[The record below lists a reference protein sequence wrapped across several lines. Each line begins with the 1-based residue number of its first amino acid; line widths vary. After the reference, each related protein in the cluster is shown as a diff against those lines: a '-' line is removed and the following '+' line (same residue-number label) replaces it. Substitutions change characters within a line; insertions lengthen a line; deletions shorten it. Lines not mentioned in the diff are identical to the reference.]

1 MADAETIERLRQ
13 YLAALSPEARTLL
26 VGELER
32 AVLRGDEGSGAEL
45 VLAQLRAIVRDQ
57 REGAPRVS
65 HAARLFF
72 RPLEPFLI
80 SDRNREHPGRI
91 TRSSLEPLWTWVRR
105 DLLREDSKALIDEVS
120 AALLA
125 GDNAKAEEMVRHF
138 QDRVVEAVAGAFESA
153 ADDER
158 LQRRMLAQIG
168 TPHAAEEVA
177 TLHCVLKGRDALA
190 KVNEELPLQIS
201 NLSNARLDE
210 SKALIDKIAEQDP
223 DLFIHALLTVMSRLT
238 APWQM
243 VRLATK
249 AAGSAT
255 AARVAE
261 TRYAIAVTI
270 VLAELE
276 RQVAELSADLHSRRG
291 VAVGALLKTIHD
303 GVRGLRTELD
313 LPPDNAWARAIA
325 SQRAQVADTLRLEI
339 ETVPGRVR
347 RMLQV
352 SKAEDIRPNSALDP
366 DDVAETEAMLKFI
379 RDCRLFAGELA
390 VNEVTRRTLSEL
402 ADLLQRG
409 TRALA
414 ESLRHAGDDDRDF
427 RQSQLD
433 AAVRFCAQVL
443 EPDLAAD
450 LARVAKAAHRPEQ
463 KVARA

>member
-1 MADAETIERLRQ
+1 M
-13 YLAALSPEARTLL
+13 
-26 VGELER
+26 
-32 AVLRGDEGSGAEL
+32 
-45 VLAQLRAIVRDQ
+45 
-57 REGAPRVS
+57 
-65 HAARLFF
+65 
-72 RPLEPFLI
+72 
-80 SDRNREHPGRI
+80 
-91 TRSSLEPLWTWVRR
+91 
-105 DLLREDSKALIDEVS
+105 
-120 AALLA
+120 
-125 GDNAKAEEMVRHF
+125 
-138 QDRVVEAVAGAFESA
+138 
-153 ADDER
+153 
-158 LQRRMLAQIG
+158 
-168 TPHAAEEVA
+168 
-177 TLHCVLKGRDALA
+177 LKGRDALA
-190 KVNEELPLQIS
+190 KVNDELPLQIS

-210 SKALIDKIAEQDP
+210 SKALIDRVAEQDP

-249 AAGSAT
+249 AAGSAG

-261 TRYAIAVTI
+261 TRYAIVVTI

-276 RQVAELSADLHSRRG
+276 RQVAELTADLHSRRG

-313 LPPDNAWARAIA
+313 LPPDNVWARTIA
-325 SQRAQVADTLRLEI
+325 SQRALVADTLRFEI
-339 ETVPGRVR
+339 ENVPDRVR
-347 RMLQV
+347 RMLRV
-352 SKAEDIRPNSALDP
+352 RKAEDIRPNSALDP

-379 RDCRLFAGELA
+379 RDCRFFAGELA

-414 ESLRHAGDDDRDF
+414 ESLRHAGDNDRDF

-450 LARVAKAAHRPEQ
+450 LARVAKAARLPAQEA
-463 KVARA
+463 ARA